1 MGDQH
6 VLITGAAG
14 FIGGACVREF
24 LGRGWH
30 VTSLIHRRWSSALA
44 GTRRVRASITDR
56 ASLASALAG
65 RGPFDA
71 VVHCAGRASDVGSE
85 ADFRQTNLLGVQNVM
100 ACMNTAAIGRL
111 VHVSTTD
118 VYGLRDFRDAD
129 ERTPFRNNLRNR
141 YPKYKILAER
151 AIAAEL
157 PPDRRVILRPAAV
170 WGAGDTTILPRIL
183 DFLRRSPAIVHFG
196 RWRGRNRWPLAHVEN
211 VARAAFLAASC
222 DDALGEA
229 YNVLD
234 PERTTID
241 EYYRMLIAACLPAKA
256 GMLAI
261 TLPFAVGWAVGWA
274 SELISNA
281 LGAKHPVFEPSR
293 YGLYSVSCNLDFSSA
308 KLERLFARHGEPFV
322 TRRAGRAG
330 VMVSIDATGVPRQ
343 TSLHDAS

>member
-14 FIGGACVREF
+14 FIGGTCVREF

-30 VTSLIHRRWSSALA
+30 VTSLVHRSWSSALA
-44 GTRRVRASITDR
+44 GTRRVRGSIADR
-56 ASLASALAG
+56 ASLASALAD
-65 RGPFDA
+65 RGPFHA

-85 ADFRQTNLLGVQNVM
+85 ADFRRANLLGVQNVV
-100 ACMNTAAIGRL
+100 ACMDAAGIGRL

-118 VYGLRDFRDAD
+118 VYGLGDFRDAD

-141 YPKYKILAER
+141 YPKYKILAEQS
-151 AIAAEL
+151 IAAEL

-183 DFLRRSPAIVHFG
+183 DYLRRSPAIVHFG
-196 RWRGRNRWPLAHVEN
+196 RWRGRNRWPLAHVKN

-222 DDALGEA
+222 DDALGQA

-241 EYYRMLIAACLPAKA
+241 EYYRMLIDACLPAKS
-256 GMLAI
+256 GIRSL

-293 YGLYSVSCNLDFSSA
+293 YGLYSVSRNLDFSST
-308 KLERLFARHGEPFV
+308 KLQRLFARHNEPFLPRDAALAAMS
-322 TRRAGRAG
+322 RRVGPFRPA
-330 VMVSIDATGVPRQ
+330 
-343 TSLHDAS
+343 